1 MGGAKKS
8 PTASSRKHSRLKCH
22 VRFAPKADGWQN
34 VSGCPLSAK
43 SRHMQCSNCS
53 LFDHLVGAREQQR
66 RNVET
71 DRFGGG
77 EVDDELKL
85 GGLLD
90 RQIAWFFTLEDTI
103 DIGRGLPISIEHFRP
118 IGHQPSA
125 HCEVAE
131 RINCGQAVAGSER
144 NDRFT
149 IGCGEEVWQDEK
161 CAIGFPRNLLDHT
174 FDLVRIVNRC
184 SKWLY

>member
-1 MGGAKKS
+1 MTCTGSAFLVRLIAIGVTLADQLACVLMHRSK
-8 PTASSRKHSRLKCH
+8 RHSQSER
-22 VRFAPKADGWQN
+22 
-34 VSGCPLSAK
+34 
-43 SRHMQCSNCS
+43 
-53 LFDHLVGAREQQR
+53 LFDHLVGAGDER
-66 RNVET
+66 RRYVET

-90 RQIAWFFTLEDTI
+90 RQVAWLFTLEDTI

-125 HCEVAE
+125 RCEVAE
-131 RINCGQAVAGSER
+131 RINCGQAVPGSER
-144 NDRFT
+144 DDRLT
-149 IGCGEEVWQDEK
+149 IRCGEEVWQDEK